1 MFADHIFYRD
11 LTIGFP
17 TIERGEGVFLYDTKG
32 NRYLDACSGSA
43 AANIGY
49 GRREVIEAIIE
60 QAQKIT
66 YLHGYSFKSQ
76 ALLDVTE
83 RIASMAPPGM
93 NKVWL
98 VSSGSEAVE
107 SALKLARYYHLGRG
121 NAEKY
126 RFIGRWQS
134 HHGMTIGSL
143 SVSGFPYDR
152 WGLAP
157 LLLDFPLII
166 PPYCYRCP
174 LGQIYPDCG
183 VACADSLERTIQFE
197 GPESISGVIMEPVTS
212 PILAGLSPP
221 AEYYPRVREICDRY
235 DLLFVADEVMTGFG
249 RTGSNFAIT
258 QWGVTPDIIVF
269 GKGVSGGYSPLAGM
283 IVADEISQMI
293 IEELDGRFRHGHSYG
308 GNPLSAAVGAA
319 VLDVIER
326 EGLVDQARDSGAYSL
341 ARLEELYAHP
351 TVGEVRGRG
360 LMIGLELV
368 KDQETKEPFPPEV
381 GLTMQIRER
390 TKDRGVLVF
399 PGGKC
404 INGVAGD
411 QIFLTPPLT
420 ISQAEIELVV
430 DALDAS
436 LREIEEQT
444 F

>member
-1 MFADHIFYRD
+1 MFDDHIFYRD

-83 RIASMAPPGM
+83 RIARMAPPGM

-152 WGLAP
+152 WGLDP
-157 LLLDFPLII
+157 LLLNFPLIV

-174 LGQIYPDCG
+174 LGQVYPDCG

-283 IVADEISQMI
+283 IVADEISQVI

-326 EGLVDQARDSGAYSL
+326 EGLVDQARDSGAYSCEAGGVVRASHSRGG
-341 ARLEELYAHP
+341 ARTWSNDRP
-351 TVGEVRGRG
+351 RVGEGSGDKGTLPPRGRSHHA
-360 LMIGLELV
+360 
-368 KDQETKEPFPPEV
+368 D
-381 GLTMQIRER
+381 
-390 TKDRGVLVF
+390 
-399 PGGKC
+399 PGENEG
-404 INGVAGD
+404 
-411 QIFLTPPLT
+411 
-420 ISQAEIELVV
+420 
-430 DALDAS
+430 
-436 LREIEEQT
+436 
-444 F
+444 